1 LSATQLSKKHLSSTL
16 AINTDTEDFM
26 KKILLK
32 ALLLGSVLVMV
43 GCASQPRISSQA
55 RPNVDFSA
63 YKSYGWVTPLATDKA
78 GYSTIITSHFKAAV
92 QAQMAARGYSYDAS
106 NPDLLVNFFSNVETR
121 TETRSSSSMSMGYF
135 GYRGGYGYGM
145 GFPIYGGGVESRN
158 YKVGTVSIDVVDA
171 KRKELIWE
179 GALEGTLSSK
189 AMQNPG
195 GAIQSAVVQVFTKFP
210 VQSAAVTPAQ

>member
-55 RPNVDFSA
+55 RPNIDFSA
-63 YKSYGWVTPLATDKA
+63 YKSYGWITPLATDKA
-78 GYSTIITSHFKAAV
+78 GV